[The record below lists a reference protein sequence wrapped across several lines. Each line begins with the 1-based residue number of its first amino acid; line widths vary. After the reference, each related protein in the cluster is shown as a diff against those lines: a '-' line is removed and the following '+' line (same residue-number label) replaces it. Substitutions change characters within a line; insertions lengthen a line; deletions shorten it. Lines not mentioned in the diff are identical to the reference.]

1 MLNTL
6 RAFNVQINNN
16 FKHKK
21 NVIDH
26 QAKGVDQCGFLDD
39 KWYKYLIIR

>member
-1 MLNTL
+1 ML

-16 FKHKK
+16 FEHKK

-26 QAKGVDQCGFLDD
+26 RRKGVDQ
-39 KWYKYLIIR
+39 